1 MNWSATFQ
9 FTSLSK
15 AVGGDAPEWGGV
27 ANCTEEDARFFF
39 NMWSSTRQ
47 CKNRTLVLWNDDTVV
62 DVKFVK

>member
-1 MNWSATFQ
+1 MTWSATFQ

-39 NMWSSTRQ
+39 NMWAKTKQ
-47 CKNRTLVLWNDDTVV
+47 FKKRTLVLWDGDQVV
-62 DVKFVK
+62 EVKFV

>member
-1 MNWSATFQ
+1 MTWSATFQ

-39 NMWSSTRQ
+39 NMWAKTFQ
-47 CKNRTLVLWNDDTVV
+47 FKNRTLVLWDGDQVV
-62 DVKFVK
+62 EVKFAK